1 MADEILFMDGFEH
14 YAAND
19 ILKKYEGF
27 IISMDQH
34 TPNSTEITPR
44 FATNGT
50 LNAIMKVDSNNG
62 DKGGYLQKS
71 ITTSNDTIT
80 VGFAIYLEK
89 STPSADHTV
98 VSMGPATD
106 DNYIRFDLT
115 STSEFKMYAQ
125 STLLD
130 TTTTLNIPAAT
141 WVHLAFEVKLDSTA
155 SGYIKI
161 YKNGVLA
168 HTFNGA
174 TDVIPHNEEW
184 ASVGVCYIAGP
195 ASITGYG
202 VAYWDDLYVKNDGP
216 ASTDA
221 RVITLIPDAAGAAT
235 DFTPN
240 TGTNHDAV
248 NETSDIDDDT
258 TYVENGSIGAKDLYN
273 IDTFTTT
280 PTTIHGVQLNT
291 VCKKTDAV
299 LREFVPM
306 VRHSSTNYDGDAVAL
321 NGAYNDELQVWTV
334 NPGTAAAW
342 TPSDIGSLQI
352 GFRVVT

>member
-27 IISMDQH
+27 VFSIASH
-34 TPNSTEITPR
+34 SPNNTEITPR

-50 LNAIMKVDSNNG
+50 VNALMKINANNG
-62 DKGGYLQKS
+62 DKGGYLQKA
-71 ITTSNDTIT
+71 ITTTNDTIT
-80 VGFAIYLEK
+80 VGFAVYLEK
-89 STPSADHTV
+89 STPSSDATL
-98 VSMGPATD
+98 VSMGVAAD
-106 DNYIRFDLT
+106 DNYIRLALT
-115 STSEFKMYAQ
+115 SSAEFKIYAQ
-125 STLLD
+125 ATLLD
-130 TTTTLNIPAAT
+130 TTTTVNVPAAT
-141 WVHLAFEVKLDSTA
+141 WVHFAIETKLDTTA
-155 SGYIKI
+155 SGYVKI

-168 HTFNGA
+168 HTFNGI
-174 TDVIPHNEEW
+174 TDTQAHNEPW
-184 ASVGVCYIAGP
+184 SAVGVCYIAGP
-195 ASITGYG
+195 AGLTGYG
-202 VAYWDDLYVKNDGP
+202 DAYWDDLYVKNDGP

-221 RVITLIPDAAGAAT
+221 RVITLIPNAAGAST

-240 TGTNHDAV
+240 TGTNYDAV

-306 VRHSSTNYDGDAVAL
+306 VRHSSTNYDGDSVAL

-334 NPGTAAAW
+334 NPGTAVAW